1 MDRVNVIGGRQAAT
15 KSRLSMVL
23 LTMLI
28 GLGGGHRALADSTDA
43 ATPAASG
50 SSRPVSSSARPVSSN
65 SGLANLVRLSSER
78 LALAD
83 AVAVSKFHTG
93 KAVEDPQRIQ
103 QQLQALVE
111 ESKQYALEPQKVKA
125 FFSAQIEANQLVQY
139 NLLDTYAMTP
149 DLVGP
154 ADDLETIRQDIT
166 RINQQILSIF
176 GAAEAELKQGDCAV
190 KLHEAI
196 AFQAND
202 SDFDDLHSMA
212 LVRAFG
218 DICRQP

>member
-103 QQLQALVE
+103 QQCRRWLKSQ
-111 ESKQYALEPQKVKA
+111 SSMP
-125 FFSAQIEANQLVQY
+125 
-139 NLLDTYAMTP
+139 
-149 DLVGP
+149 
-154 ADDLETIRQDIT
+154 
-166 RINQQILSIF
+166 LSR
-176 GAAEAELKQGDCAV
+176 K
-190 KLHEAI
+190 
-196 AFQAND
+196 
-202 SDFDDLHSMA
+202 
-212 LVRAFG
+212 R
-218 DICRQP
+218 